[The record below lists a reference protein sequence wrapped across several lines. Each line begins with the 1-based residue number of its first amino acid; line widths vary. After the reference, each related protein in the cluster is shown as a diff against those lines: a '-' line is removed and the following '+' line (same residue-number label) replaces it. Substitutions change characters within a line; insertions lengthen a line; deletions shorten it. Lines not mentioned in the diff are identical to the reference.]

1 MTRRALLTLACFLG
15 LAITT
20 ALVAARIV
28 QPHATLLLV
37 AAAALAT
44 AAGAPGIVH
53 SRARPL
59 ALLLLPLGAY
69 VLARL
74 QIRLP
79 DGAGGIHA
87 QTAFYAHQIASG
99 ATTYVH
105 QAFPLD
111 SASPAL
117 LLVLSLCLF
126 GLTWLASFLALSL
139 RRALPAVV
147 VLLCVA
153 GFGFTTDEAA
163 RTPLPAIA
171 FVMLAGGL
179 LALSRPRSR
188 ERVRPANAVA
198 GVLTATLAALLAL
211 SILGVTTVEAGS
223 PLGDWRSWELSG
235 PKAATLDYDWM
246 QNYPKLLSKAS
257 DAVVMEV
264 RSPVQSYWRANVL
277 TEFSGSAWLSTLDSS
292 SLQAAT
298 HNGSWI
304 YDTPPVQHSAQ
315 GRTVLEQ
322 FDVRNTY
329 TDHLFVGGSPLDL
342 RTSLPLDLAVSAAG
356 AISVAPARGPAMSYS
371 VTAFV
376 PYLDPTDLV
385 GQGRYYPADVTS
397 TYLQLPFPS
406 AAVFRGPN
414 AERQWRAAAAKL
426 PDGGQWSGLF
436 ALNQSIV
443 GAETDPYRVALA
455 IEDYLHAGFQYSL
468 RPRSGGDSSPYA
480 DFLFRTHIG
489 YCQHFAGAMALLLR
503 FNGIPARV
511 ALGFRQG
518 REIRDGIYEVRR
530 TDAHAWVEAYFPGVG
545 WAPFDPT
552 PGTRLPSA
560 DTVAAGSAAGTIGSG
575 DAGATTQQSQGAD
588 APGRARVADPGG
600 IGVAQPAAAPG
611 HGSLLW
617 VAVVVALLVWPVGR
631 ALLRRRG
638 LLKASAQDR
647 VRVSVDLLY
656 ATLGD
661 HGLGLPPSQTLDET
675 AGLLREQFG
684 VDSADFATRVQAILF
699 GGREATE
706 QDLRDLRRFRRHV
719 RAALRERS
727 GWIRSLAAAYGVPS
741 RRR

>member
-44 AAGAPGIVH
+44 VAGAPGMVH
-53 SRARPL
+53 RRAWPL

-69 VLARL
+69 LLARL

-79 DGAGGIHA
+79 GDAGGIHA
-87 QTAFYAHQIASG
+87 QAAFYAHQVASG

-111 SASPAL
+111 STSPAL
-117 LLVLSLCLF
+117 LLVLALCLF

-139 RRALPAVV
+139 RHALPAVV
-147 VLLCVA
+147 VLLVVA

-171 FVMLAGGL
+171 FVVLAGGL

-223 PLGDWRSWELSG
+223 PLGDWRSWQLSS
-235 PKAATLDYDWM
+235 PRAAILDYDWM
-246 QNYPKLLSKAS
+246 QNYPKLLSKAT
-257 DAVVMEV
+257 DGVVMEV
-264 RSPVQSYWRANVL
+264 RSPVASYWRANVL
-277 TEFSGSAWLSTLDSS
+277 TEFTGSAWLSTIDSS

-298 HNGSWI
+298 HNGSWT
-304 YDTPPVQHSAQ
+304 YDTPPVEHSAQ
-315 GRTVLEQ
+315 GRTVLQQ
-322 FDVRNTY
+322 FDIRNTY
-329 TDHLFVGGSPLDL
+329 TDHLFVGGSALGV
-342 RTSLPLDLAVSAAG
+342 RTSLPLELAVSGAG

-385 GQGRYYPADVTS
+385 GQGRYYPADVAS

-406 AAVFRGPN
+406 AAVFRGPD
-414 AERQWRAAAAKL
+414 AERRWRAAVAKL
-426 PDGGQWSGLF
+426 PDGDQWSGLF

-443 GAETDPYRVALA
+443 GAETDPYRAALA
-455 IEDYLHAGFQYSL
+455 IEGYLHTSFRYSL
-468 RPRSGGDSSPYA
+468 RPKSGGDSSPYA
-480 DFLFRTHIG
+480 DFLFRTHSG

-518 REIRDGIYEVRR
+518 REIHDGVYEVRR

-560 DTVAAGSAAGTIGSG
+560 TDTVAAGSAAGTNASG
-575 DAGATTQQSQGAD
+575 DAGATTQRSQAD

-600 IGVAQPAAAPG
+600 IGVSQPIAARG
-611 HGSLLW
+611 RGSLLW
-617 VAVVVALLVWPVGR
+617 AAALVALLVWPAGR

-675 AGLLREQFG
+675 ARLLQEQYG
-684 VDSADFATRVQAILF
+684 VDAADFAGRVQAILF
-699 GGREATE
+699 GGHEATE
-706 QDLRDLRRFRRHV
+706 EDVHDLRRLRRRV
-719 RAALRERS
+719 RAALRGRS
-727 GWIRSLAAAYGVPS
+727 GWVRSLAAAYGVPS
-741 RRR
+741 RHR